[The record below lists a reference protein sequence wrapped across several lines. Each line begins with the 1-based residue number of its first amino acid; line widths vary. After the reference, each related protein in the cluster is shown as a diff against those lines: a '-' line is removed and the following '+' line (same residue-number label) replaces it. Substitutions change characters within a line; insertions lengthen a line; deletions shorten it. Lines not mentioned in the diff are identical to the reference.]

1 MTLKQIDY
9 ILELSQTLNFNRAAE
24 NLFTSQPTLTYQ
36 VKAAEEEIGFRIF
49 DRSGKGA
56 SLTPAGAQ
64 FCITLRN
71 IRDELKKAIE
81 QGQNFSARY
90 NEDVSISLPYRSAVY
105 CLPKAINEFSKTN
118 PSVSITPQFAQTG
131 GTEQFLRGEVDI
143 LFALAED
150 MKRVPDVKVHP
161 LFKSRIYLITPIE
174 DPLAKKEL
182 ITMNDLQGRTLMV
195 GGGSPPALR
204 TVQQRVIN
212 TIPIR
217 YFNSHDHDTTLTNIA
232 SDKGICLAPGF
243 LNDHNNEFAWTP
255 FDCDETIECILCT
268 HNNDHRESVRDF
280 INTLKNIYAENSD
293 FMV

>member
-1 MTLKQIDY
+1 MNLKQIDY
-9 ILELSQTLNFNRAAE
+9 ILELSQTLNFNHAAE

-36 VKAAEEEIGFRIF
+36 IKAVEDEIGFRIF
-49 DRSGKGA
+49 DRTSKGVT
-56 SLTPAGAQ
+56 LTPAGAQ

-81 QGQNFSARY
+81 QGQNFSTRY
-90 NEDVSISLPYRSAVY
+90 NEDISISLPYRSAIY
-105 CLPKAINEFSKTN
+105 FLPKAINEFSKMN
-118 PSVSITPQFAQTG
+118 PFVSITPKFAQLG
-131 GTEQFLRGEVDI
+131 GIEQFLRGETDI

-150 MKRVPDVKVHP
+150 MKRVPNIKVHS
-161 LFKSRIYLITPIE
+161 LFKSRIYLITKIN

-182 ITMNDLQGRTLMV
+182 VTLTDLQDRTLMV

-268 HNNDHRESVRDF
+268 HNNDKRKSVRDF
-280 INTLKNIYAENSD
+280 INMLKYIYEEISD